1 MNFLNRLFGQQQQR
15 SSSVAKERLQ
25 LVLTHDR
32 VKLSPELMET
42 LKGEI
47 IAVIS
52 KHVMIDT
59 DAMEIK
65 LTQSRGRQQLT
76 ADIPIIGS
84 RESAPT
90 RRIR

>member
-1 MNFLNRLFGQQQQR
+1 MSFLDRLFGQREQR

-32 VKLSPELMET
+32 VKLSPELMDT
-42 LKGEI
+42 LKSEI

-52 KHVMIDT
+52 RHVMIDT

-76 ADIPIIGS
+76 ADIPIIAARDGS
-84 RESAPT
+84 AT
-90 RRIR
+90 RKVR

>member
-1 MNFLNRLFGQQQQR
+1 MSFLDRIFGIREQR

-32 VKLSPELMET
+32 IKLSPELIET
-42 LKGEI
+42 LKSEI

-52 KHVMIDT
+52 QHVVIDT

-76 ADIPIIGS
+76 ADIPIVAS
-84 RESAPT
+84 RDGAPT
-90 RRIR
+90 RRIK